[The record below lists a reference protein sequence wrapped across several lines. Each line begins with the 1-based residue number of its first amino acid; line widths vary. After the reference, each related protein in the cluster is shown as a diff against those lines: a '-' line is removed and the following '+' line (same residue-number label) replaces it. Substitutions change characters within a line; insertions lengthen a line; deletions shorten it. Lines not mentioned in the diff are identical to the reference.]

1 MNIKTLGTVAVVTA
15 AITTSAFA
23 QYGPPVRGPIHY
35 GKSYYG
41 PAYGMRTFRGV
52 YNQMPGPLIYGDGW
66 VPESHLGP
74 FESWWRGPYNPPV
87 WKLKLRGSL
96 HGDIPIELFL

>member
-41 PAYGMRTFRGV
+41 PAYGMRTFRSL
-52 YNQMPGPLIYGDGW
+52 QSDARAADLRRRLGPR
-66 VPESHLGP
+66 EHLGP

-87 WKLKLRGSL
+87 RKLKLRGSL

>member
-1 MNIKTLGTVAVVTA
+1 MNIKTLGAVAVVTA

-66 VPESHLGP
+66 VPESIWDHSRIGGVDP
-74 FESWWRGPYNPPV
+74 TIRPCGN
-87 WKLKLRGSL
+87 
-96 HGDIPIELFL
+96 